1 MTATGT
7 AAAKAATTATT
18 RAAATEAAAAV
29 RTADAGFPTV
39 FGRELIG
46 ELPNFVHRPYL
57 VVTMAD
63 LWPRFEHLFD
73 SHIAGVHLVESLDVA
88 ALETATSGL
97 PEFGS
102 VIGLGGGQ
110 ASDVAKFFAWRRN
123 RPLFQAPT
131 AMTTNAPFNHRAALR
146 QDGGVAAVGWAVP
159 EAVYVDFDVIRAA
172 PAVLNRSGVG
182 DVLCYHTAHY
192 DWKLAHDTGR
202 EERRWPYDEVLV
214 IEAHDRLATV
224 LADLDEIR
232 EVTDRGIRTLMLAHR
247 WGGAAFHAAG
257 WNSRHMDG
265 VDHAFLYGL
274 EHQTGRQFIHG
285 QAVGLGTYFGAVL
298 QDNEPE
304 MVLSSLH
311 RAGVDIRPEA
321 IGTDWDDAA
330 TAMRR
335 LAWYVRHAGLPYTIA
350 DARPV
355 SDDVVERIRDR
366 IHATFGAWETQGPE
380 GPRGGFI

>member
-1 MTATGT
+1 MTLSTPPEDT
-7 AAAKAATTATT
+7 
-18 RAAATEAAAAV
+18 AV
-29 RTADAGFPTV
+29 RAEDTGFPTV
-39 FGRELIG
+39 FGRELLG

-73 SHIAGVHLVESLDVA
+73 SHLAGVHFVETLDTA
-88 ALETATSGL
+88 ALESAAAAL

-110 ASDVAKFFAWRRN
+110 AIDVAKFLAWLRN

-131 AMTTNAPFNHRAALR
+131 AMTTNAPFGHRSALR
-146 QDGGVAAVGWAVP
+146 QGDGVAIVGWAVP
-159 EAVYVDFDVIRAA
+159 EAVYVDFDVIRGA
-172 PAVLNRSGVG
+172 PALLNRSGVG
-182 DVLCYHTAHY
+182 DVLCYHTAHF
-192 DWKLAHDTGR
+192 DWKLAHDSGR
-202 EERRWPYDEVLV
+202 EERRWPYDERLV
-214 IEAHDRLATV
+214 AEARERLDTV

-232 EVTDRGIRTLMLAHR
+232 EVSDRGIRTLMLAHR

-274 EHQTGRQFIHG
+274 EHQTGRHFIHG

-304 MVLSSLH
+304 MILSSLH

-321 IGTDWDDAA
+321 MGIDWEDAA

-335 LAWYVRHAGLPYTIA
+335 LAWYVRHADLPYTIA

-355 SDDVVERIRDR
+355 GDDVVEHIRDR
-366 IHATFGAWETQGPE
+366 IHATFGAWETQGHE

>member
-1 MTATGT
+1 MTMTAAPGP
-7 AAAKAATTATT
+7 TTIRTT
-18 RAAATEAAAAV
+18 DT
-29 RTADAGFPTV
+29 GFPTV

-73 SHIAGVHLVESLDVA
+73 SHLAGVHFVETLDVA
-88 ALETATSGL
+88 TLEAAVEAA

-131 AMTTNAPFNHRAALR
+131 AMTTNAPFAHRAVLR
-146 QDGGVAAVGWAVP
+146 QGDGVAMVGWAVP
-159 EAVYVDFDVIRAA
+159 EAVYVDFDVVRSA
-172 PAVLNRSGVG
+172 PAALNRSGVG

-192 DWKLAHDTGR
+192 DWKLAHDSGR
-202 EERRWPYDEVLV
+202 EERRWPYDERLV
-214 IEAHDRLATV
+214 IESRARLETV
-224 LADLDEIR
+224 LADLDEIH
-232 EVTDRGIRTLMLAHR
+232 EVSDRGIRTLMSSHR
-247 WGGAAFHAAG
+247 AGGAAFHAAG
-257 WNSRHMDG
+257 WNNRHMDG
-265 VDHAFLYGL
+265 VDHTFLYGL
-274 EHQTGRQFIHG
+274 EHQTGRHFIHG

-298 QDNEPE
+298 QENEPE
-304 MVLSSLH
+304 MVLSWFH

-321 IGTDWDDAA
+321 MGIDWNDAA

-335 LAWYVRHAGLPYTIA
+335 LAWYVRHADLPYTIA

-355 SDDVVERIRDR
+355 SDEIVEHIRDR
-366 IHATFGAWETQGPE
+366 IHATFGAWESQGLN

>member
-1 MTATGT
+1 VDGAVTIATVPATAT
-7 AAAKAATTATT
+7 
-18 RAAATEAAAAV
+18 
-29 RTADAGFPTV
+29 RTADSGFPTV

-73 SHIAGVHLVESLDVA
+73 SHLAGVHLVDTLQAAALEDAVA
-88 ALETATSGL
+88 AL
-97 PEFGS
+97 PDFGS

-110 ASDVAKFFAWRRN
+110 ASDVAKFVAWRRR
-123 RPLFQAPT
+123 RPLFQVPT
-131 AMTTNAPFNHRAALR
+131 AMTTDAPFSHRAALR
-146 QDGGVAAVGWAVP
+146 GGDGVAIVGWAVP
-159 EAVYVDFDVIRAA
+159 EAVYVDYDVIRAA
-172 PAVLNRSGVG
+172 PAQLNRSGVG

-192 DWKLAHDTGR
+192 DWKLAHDSGR
-202 EERRWPYDEVLV
+202 EESRWPYDERLV
-214 IEAHDRLATV
+214 TEAREQLDYV

-232 EVTDRGIRTLMLAHR
+232 EVSDRGIRTLMLAHR
-247 WGGAAFHAAG
+247 WGGFAYHAAG
-257 WNSRHMDG
+257 WNNRHMDG
-265 VDHAFLYGL
+265 VDHAFLYAL
-274 EHQTGRQFIHG
+274 EHQTGRHFIHG
-285 QAVGLGTYFGAVL
+285 QAVGLGTYLGAVL

-304 MVLSSLH
+304 QILSALV

-321 IGTDWDDAA
+321 MGIDWDGAA

-335 LAWYVRHAGLPYTIA
+335 LAWYVRHADMPYTIA

-355 SDDVVERIRDR
+355 TDDIVEHIRSRIE
-366 IHATFGAWETQGPE
+366 ATFGAWERQGPE

>member
-1 MTATGT
+1 MVIATPVSIGGQF
-7 AAAKAATTATT
+7 A
-18 RAAATEAAAAV
+18 
-29 RTADAGFPTV
+29 TV

-46 ELPNFVHRPYL
+46 QLPDFVHRPYL

-73 SHIAGVHLVESLDVA
+73 SHLAGVHRVTTLDAGELEAAVE
-88 ALETATSGL
+88 GL
-97 PEFGS
+97 PSFGS

-110 ASDVAKFFAWRRN
+110 AMDVAKFFAWRRGT
-123 RPLFQAPT
+123 PLFQAPT
-131 AMTTNAPFNHRAALR
+131 AMSTNAPFAHRSALR
-146 QDGGVAAVGWAVP
+146 SKGTAATVGWAVP
-159 EAVYVDFDVIRAA
+159 EGVYVDFDVIQAA
-172 PAVLNRSGVG
+172 PPLLNRSGIG
-182 DVLCYHTAHY
+182 DVLCYHTAAF
-192 DWKLAHDTGR
+192 DWKLARDMGR
-202 EERRWPYDEVLV
+202 EDRRWPYDERRVA
-214 IEAHDRLATV
+214 EASEHLDAV
-224 LADLDEIR
+224 HAELDEIR
-232 EVTDRGIRTLMLAHR
+232 DVSDRGIRTLMLAHR
-247 WGGAAFHAAG
+247 WGGAAFHDAG
-257 WNSRHMDG
+257 WNTRHMDG
-265 VDHAFLYGL
+265 VDHCFLYAL
-274 EHQTGRQFIHG
+274 EHHTGRHFIHG
-285 QAVGLGTYFGAVL
+285 QAVGLGTYLGAVL

-355 SDDVVERIRDR
+355 SDDIVEQIRDR
-366 IHATFGAWETQGPE
+366 IHATFGAWETQGPQ